1 MERLR
6 EIAEEATLSI
16 NALPDINLSEGQQ
29 RDVAQIVEQAVIM
42 ALLEGHHRA
51 VDAVLQCPDADQDL
65 AHKMAKQI
73 RLKTD
78 ALIANL
84 SSMR

>member
-6 EIAEEATLSI
+6 EIADEATLNI

-29 RDVAQIVEQAVIM
+29 REVAQIVEQAVIK

-51 VDAVLQCPDADQDL
+51 VDAVLQCPEADQDL
-65 AHKMAKQI
+65 AHKMATQI